1 VDGGAAFIE
10 QRDRL
15 LRQGISRAQALRAA
29 HDAIGKDPAGDA
41 KP

>member
-29 HDAIGKDPAGDA
+29 HNAGKDPAGDA
-41 KP
+41 KR